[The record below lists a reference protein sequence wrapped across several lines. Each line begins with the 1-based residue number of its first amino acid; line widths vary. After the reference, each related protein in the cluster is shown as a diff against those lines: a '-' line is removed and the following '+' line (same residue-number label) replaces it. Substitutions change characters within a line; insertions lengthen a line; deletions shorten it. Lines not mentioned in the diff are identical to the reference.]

1 MEMVFVEELDV
12 IAAPVTAQ
20 DAWDFLQG
28 VAVGI
33 AIGALICGG
42 A

>member
-1 MEMVFVEELDV
+1 MDTLMVEELDV
-12 IAAPVTAQ
+12 IAAPAAQ
-20 DAWDFLQG
+20 EVWDFLQG

-33 AIGALICGG
+33 AIGCLICGG